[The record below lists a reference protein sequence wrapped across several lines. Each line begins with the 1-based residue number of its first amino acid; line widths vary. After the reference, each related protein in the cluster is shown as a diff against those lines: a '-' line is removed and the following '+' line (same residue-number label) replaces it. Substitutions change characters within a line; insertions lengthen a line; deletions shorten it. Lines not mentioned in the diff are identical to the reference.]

1 MQLRNP
7 NMTGYEGDCALFA
20 SAGNKRM
27 PPCGGVQ
34 KEAGKTVQVTITIDN
49 RDNCGLTDMENMK
62 KIKEINNIEKDTIFN
77 ICETIAAEIE
87 FYEQILKKF
96 RSKYG
101 DLIEFE
107 SKLANAVLPEHPY
120 WEESIEYRNAYE
132 ELESLK
138 RMKGVF
144 DWILNLLTQQKYSS
158 ESAIPQKL
166 PRT

>member
-1 MQLRNP
+1 VIAPFLHP
-7 NMTGYEGDCALFA
+7 LATTAFA
-20 SAGNKRM
+20 TGNKRM
-27 PPCGGVQ
+27 PPGEGVQ
-34 KEAGKTVQVTITIDN
+34 KEAGKAVQVTITIDN

-77 ICETIAAEIE
+77 ICETISAEIE